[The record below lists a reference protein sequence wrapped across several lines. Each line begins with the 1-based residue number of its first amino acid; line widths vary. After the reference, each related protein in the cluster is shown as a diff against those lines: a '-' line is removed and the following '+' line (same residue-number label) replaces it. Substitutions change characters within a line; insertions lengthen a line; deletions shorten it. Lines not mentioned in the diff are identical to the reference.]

1 MKRLFCLVL
10 CALIALSGAS
20 CKVVAKPEETAGTGV
35 LSPTVTAYIT
45 AEPTETPDTTPGTAQ
60 ALDYAQET
68 VQFIDMLLEE
78 DYTGCEERLDPM
90 VLSQL
95 GAGGLEQ
102 MWEAV
107 IAECGPFI
115 RYETGRTYTRPYFLY
130 SYTTVFCEFENSG
143 IAVTALYG
151 GDTVIQSLLI
161 NEYLPHSR
169 LVYET
174 SSEATPLIWK
184 AASDDGSREMY
195 LMGSFHLA
203 DESLY
208 GMPEAIM
215 DAYTASDALALEYDL
230 VEAALDLALYLEG
243 QTALVYT
250 DGSTIKDHLRPET
263 YEKAVAFLTGQN
275 AYNEAYDSIT
285 ATGWNSLVSVTIAG
299 LAGLDSNYGVD
310 MYFASL
316 AHADGKKILEVE
328 SQKFQQDLLGSV
340 SEELWDFYISTSIDY
355 YLDMQDQIKAMYQ
368 AYFTGNEAA
377 LIELIREDEEIDTE
391 DPAFVAYTQE
401 EIARLIEEND
411 RYNSL
416 LMAERNAG
424 MLNTAIGY
432 LESGATVFFLV
443 GAAHI
448 LGEIGL
454 VSLLTQAGYTVEQL
468 VY

>member
-1 MKRLFCLVL
+1 
-10 CALIALSGAS
+10 
-20 CKVVAKPEETAGTGV
+20 
-35 LSPTVTAYIT
+35 
-45 AEPTETPDTTPGTAQ
+45 
-60 ALDYAQET
+60 
-68 VQFIDMLLEE
+68 
-78 DYTGCEERLDPM
+78 
-90 VLSQL
+90 
-95 GAGGLEQ
+95 
-102 MWEAV
+102 
-107 IAECGPFI
+107 
-115 RYETGRTYTRPYFLY
+115 
-130 SYTTVFCEFENSG
+130 
-143 IAVTALYG
+143 
-151 GDTVIQSLLI
+151 
-161 NEYLPHSR
+161 
-169 LVYET
+169 
-174 SSEATPLIWK
+174 
-184 AASDDGSREMY
+184 MY

-424 MLNTAIGY
+424 MLNTAISY
-432 LESGATVFFLV
+432 LESGETVFFLV
-443 GAAHI
+443 GAAHM
-448 LGEIGL
+448 LGENGL